1 LNKLDLAGIAIYLAL
16 AGLVVGLFLV
26 LIGTILKSLIFG
38 V

>member
-1 LNKLDLAGIAIYLAL
+1 MNKLDLAGIAIYLAL